1 MGNRSDILMQN
12 RIWILCRHWNITCH
26 CRGLINISYRSIYHY
41 KDKSISLVW
50 KPKCTATAS
59 FYSLGMKDIV
69 FGGNFGYWIKHHL
82 CDSGTRDKTT
92 YLQTFLIGN
101 KDQVSKLFREQFT
114 RHPEIPRDPFLI
126 FVLNDVHLGIHI

>member
-1 MGNRSDILMQN
+1 MM
-12 RIWILCRHWNITCH
+12 
-26 CRGLINISYRSIYHY
+26 YHY
-41 KDKSISLVW
+41 TKLISWVW
-50 KPKCTATAS
+50 KPERSATAS
-59 FYSLGMKDIV
+59 FYSLEMRDIV

-82 CDSGTRDKTT
+82 CDRGTRDKTT

-126 FVLNDVHLGIHI
+126 FVLNYVHLSIHTHKLI